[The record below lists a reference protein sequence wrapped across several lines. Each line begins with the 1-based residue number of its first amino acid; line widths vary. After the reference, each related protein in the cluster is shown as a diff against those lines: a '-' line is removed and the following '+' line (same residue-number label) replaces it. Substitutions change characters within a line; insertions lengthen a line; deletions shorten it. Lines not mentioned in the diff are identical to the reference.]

1 MPLYNLACRRSL
13 DPETRRQVAIAIT
26 ETHCAQ
32 TGAPPAFVNVIFF
45 DGYPLRAGL
54 ELDAVGGVRNDGD
67 RTPERIEQL
76 RLKLEEVIAAT
87 AKLRPSQVRV
97 VLVGVPS
104 SWVMEGGHIMPAP
117 GSEDAGDHRRR

>member
-13 DPETRRQVAIAIT
+13 NPETRHRIAVAIT
-26 ETHCAQ
+26 ETHCEQ
-32 TGAPPAFVNVIFF
+32 TGAPPTYVNVVFF

-54 ELDAVGGVRNDGD
+54 EIDVVGGVRNDGD
-67 RTPERIEQL
+67 RTPEKIERL
-76 RLKLEEVIAAT
+76 RQEQQAMIASA
-87 AKLRPSQVRV
+87 AGLDRSQVKV

-117 GSEDAGDHRRR
+117 GSEDEARQRS